1 MARSGRPTWAASL
14 RDTLEKPLTSYY
26 LVLAVSALLIGFG
39 MVMVLSASSVTSY
52 QNSGSSY
59 AIAARQAGFLAA
71 ALVLGLIAWRMP
83 LRVLRWFV
91 YPLLLLAFVLLLLTF
106 TPLGYEVRGN
116 KNWLNFGGPF
126 LIQPSEVAKLAIVLW
141 SADLFARKKRLLHQ
155 PKHVLVPMLP
165 VTLLVAMLVVL
176 QRDLG
181 TALVLFAIILGML
194 FVAGLP
200 GRVFLVAFLGF
211 AAVALVFV
219 RSSEERLKRIS
230 SFTDPFADPQGSGY
244 QAAHGLMGLA
254 TGQWW
259 GVGLGGSRQKW
270 GSLPGAHTDFVFAV
284 IGEELGLIGALSV
297 LVLFGLLAYVGFRI
311 ARRARDP
318 FARYAAAGIT
328 VWLMVQTIVNIGM
341 VLGMLPVIGIPL
353 PLISYGGSA
362 LVPTVVALALLVS
375 FARTE
380 PGAQAALRAH
390 KRKRA
395 SMGAAAAKAATPAT
409 RPAAR
414 RPRPAGG
421 TVRVHDST
429 QPAPRPVG
437 RTVREEG

>member
-1 MARSGRPTWAASL
+1 VTRSGRQSWAVTVREVL
-14 RDTLEKPLTSYY
+14 DKPLTSYY

-52 QNSGSSY
+52 QNSGSPY
-59 AIAARQAGFLAA
+59 AIAARQAGFLVA
-71 ALVLGLIAWRMP
+71 ALVFGAIAWKVP
-83 LRVLRWFV
+83 LRILRWFV
-91 YPLLLLAFVLLLLTF
+91 YPLLLLALVLLALTF
-106 TPLGYEVRGN
+106 TPLGEEVRGN

-126 LIQPSEVAKLAIVLW
+126 LIQPSEIAKLAIVLW
-141 SADLFARKKRLLHQ
+141 SADLFARKQRLLRD
-155 PKHVLVPMLP
+155 PKHVLIPMVP
-165 VTLLVAMLVVL
+165 VTGFVAMLVVL

-181 TALVLFAIILGML
+181 TALVLFAIILGLL

-200 GRVFLVAFLGF
+200 ARAFFVTLVGT
-211 AAVALVFV
+211 VAIALFFV
-219 RSSEERLKRIS
+219 QSSAERIKRIT
-230 SFTDPFADPQGSGY
+230 SFTDPFADAQGSGY

-254 TGQWW
+254 TGQWL

-284 IGEELGLIGALSV
+284 VGEELGLVGALCV
-297 LVLFGLLAYVGFRI
+297 LILFGLLAYVGFRI

-328 VWLMVQTIVNIGM
+328 VWLMVQAIINIGM

-362 LVPTVVALALLVS
+362 LVPTVIALALLAS

-380 PGAQAALRAH
+380 PGAAAALREH
-390 KRKRA
+390 
-395 SMGAAAAKAATPAT
+395 
-409 RPAAR
+409 R
-414 RPRPAGG
+414 RRRGRR
-421 TVRVHDST
+421 TVRAPGGAQQPST
-429 QPAPRPVG
+429 LAPRPVG